1 MRRTTLVLSL
11 LLASSGVYAQQIAA
25 ENCEALPS
33 LSVQSSA
40 LTPIAVELTAPLHRL
55 GAPTGV
61 LAQAYDE
68 LQSVDQVLSRQA
80 IANCATVASVTPPPS
95 PSAVLPAAVPD
106 AAEVIDSAVYQPK
119 TPYDNT
125 PWRFDM
131 SQNGKRMTADEFTAW
146 MKARGVRVAKGAS
159 QPKAA
164 TTMTPAAARSPH
176 ARPDPTRD
184 NMAGQGEAASIG
196 QLGGMRTSLPLPP
209 EPTSV
214 KATPVHAA
222 VPAPA
227 DMTPATS
234 VAPLQTQPEPSQSA
248 PVGQPPGTLPST
260 STPPSGSPEKDEAP
274 QPPSSP

>member
-11 LLASSGVYAQQIAA
+11 LLASSGAYAQQIAA

-80 IANCATVASVTPPPS
+80 IVNCATVASVTPPPS
-95 PSAVLPAAVPD
+95 PAAVLPAAVPD

-164 TTMTPAAARSPH
+164 TTMTPVAARSPH
-176 ARPDPTRD
+176 ARPDPTKD
-184 NMAGQGEAASIG
+184 NMAGQGDAASIG
-196 QLGGMRTSLPLPP
+196 QIGGMSTSLPLPP
-209 EPTSV
+209 EATGV
-214 KATPVHAA
+214 KAAPSPT
-222 VPAPA
+222 APA
-227 DMTPATS
+227 DIVPATS
-234 VAPLQTQPEPSQSA
+234 VAPLQAQPEPAQSA
-248 PVGQPPGTLPST
+248 PVGQQPGTLPST
-260 STPPSGSPEKDEAP
+260 STPASDSPEKDEAP